1 MNFMLEML
9 LLPFS
14 IVKVENNSIQC
25 KYKSYRIVHILL
37 KIEITGAPSY
47 SDKVFKLY
55 SYYVICGC
63 PLACK
68 PDWAQDE

>member
-1 MNFMLEML
+1 MNFILEML
-9 LLPFS
+9 LLPTS
-14 IVKVENNSIQC
+14 IVKVGNNSIQC
-25 KYKSYRIVHILL
+25 KYISYRIVLILL
-37 KIEITGAPSY
+37 KTEITGAPSY

-55 SYYVICGC
+55 SYVICGC